1 MRRRHSPRDSS
12 NNGLMAEGLQNT
24 RDDFFFYRE
33 SEGLT
38 LFLKIYYGILV
49 FNLTLYLKTS
59 DFVLNL
65 QIDCVY

>member
-1 MRRRHSPRDSS
+1 
-12 NNGLMAEGLQNT
+12 MAEGLQNT